1 MLLLLLVPAVFVLPY
16 KNLGA
21 RDAEGNRFY
30 RAYFT
35 ADFIWHMALTAELTK
50 YAMPPVN
57 PYVGDRTI
65 QYYWTYFL
73 VPAVISEEGVGG
85 LQEIENSLKVNALC
99 SGVLFIAALIL
110 VTWAASLSAVGT
122 AFAIVLAVV
131 AASAEGLYAWWEL
144 YSRGRPLEGLTS
156 LNIDAMSNWRF
167 SGLRV
172 DSLVRSMWYNPQ
184 HSMSAALGLLA
195 MPIAGAAGVSA
206 PIGAIVFAGLALALS
221 TTFNPLIGG
230 LFSLIYGAV
239 ILVDAVRT
247 RQIRPVLHHT
257 IAAALVGLAVGWCV
271 SNDMV
276 EGAAAVVVYGLTG
289 YAQNRPVATLMLSLG
304 PLVVP
309 AVLGLWPPWG
319 LPRHAWPAVAGTV
332 VGLLVFYLVRLSVE
346 DSYIGFRAGQLLQL
360 ALPGLAALF
369 FARIWLDVA
378 RGRRQE
384 WKWRAAAAT
393 IAVALI
399 VIGLPTTLI
408 DTYNA
413 QDIGNLGKGPGGFR
427 WTVPVTPD
435 EQEAYRWMRTET
447 PRDAIVQMDPIAHGR
462 ETWSQLPTFA
472 ERRMAAAR
480 PISLMDIPDYAE
492 RSRTAHRIYA
502 ERNAETAVLA
512 RTRARHRLHLHRRR
526 RSRSAPVRGSLAK
539 FDRRPDL
546 FRRVFVNT
554 RTRIYEIAACAVIF
568 SSGVLVP
575 VSIVAI
581 STGIVA
587 VIIAG
592 PWALAYIPLYVL
604 ATVPGWPLGRPL
616 FGTHPAAWVAGALL
630 GYAFTCIAFWAVLAL
645 HVPSA
650 LTFVLAWAMV
660 SAATL
665 VSLVAAAPLRR
676 DDAARLPLPALELSP
691 DARTLVLLLLLV
703 PAVFVLPYKILAHAM
718 LTAIVITARTSP
730 PISSGTWR

>member
-1 MLLLLLVPAVFVLPY
+1 VLVPVSIVAICTAIVAVIIAGPWALVYIALYVLATVPGWPLGRALFGRHPAAWVAGALLGYAITCVAFWAVVALHIPSVVTFVLAWALVSAATWMLIRAKEPFIALPAWSAPDARTLVLLLLLVPAVFVLPY

-50 YAMPPVN
+50 YAMPPIN

-85 LQEIENSLKVNALC
+85 LKEIENSLKVNALC

-110 VTWAASLSAVGT
+110 ATWAASLSAVGT

-131 AASAEGLYAWWEL
+131 AASAEGMYAWWEL
-144 YSRGRPLEGLTS
+144 YSRGRPLEGLRS

-239 ILVDAVRT
+239 ILGDAVRT
-247 RQIRPVLHHT
+247 RQMRPVLHHA
-257 IAAALVGLAVGWCV
+257 IAAVLVGLAVGWCV
-271 SNDMV
+271 GNDMV

-289 YAQNRPVATLMLSLG
+289 YARNRPVATLMLSLG

-309 AVLGLWPPWG
+309 AALGLWPPWR
-319 LPRHAWPAVAGTV
+319 LKRRTWPAVAGAV

-369 FARIWLDVA
+369 FARIWRADW
-378 RGRRQE
+378 R
-384 WKWRAAAAT
+384 WRAAAAT
-393 IAVALI
+393 IAVVLI
-399 VIGLPTTLI
+399 VIGLPTTVI

-413 QDIGNLGKGPGGFR
+413 QDIANLGKSPGGFR

-480 PISLMDIPDYAE
+480 PISLMDIPDYLE

-502 ERNAETAVLA
+502 DRNAETAVLLA
-512 RTRARHRLHLHRRR
+512 RELGIDYIFIG
-526 RSRSAPVRGSLAK
+526 PVEQQRNPAGSLAK
-539 FDRRPDL
+539 FGKREDL
-546 FRRVFVNT
+546 FRQVFANAS
-554 RTRIYEIAACAVIF
+554 TRIY
-568 SSGVLVP
+568 
-575 VSIVAI
+575 
-581 STGIVA
+581 
-587 VIIAG
+587 
-592 PWALAYIPLYVL
+592 
-604 ATVPGWPLGRPL
+604 
-616 FGTHPAAWVAGALL
+616 
-630 GYAFTCIAFWAVLAL
+630 AVL
-645 HVPSA
+645 P
-650 LTFVLAWAMV
+650 
-660 SAATL
+660 
-665 VSLVAAAPLRR
+665 
-676 DDAARLPLPALELSP
+676 
-691 DARTLVLLLLLV
+691 
-703 PAVFVLPYKILAHAM
+703 
-718 LTAIVITARTSP
+718 
-730 PISSGTWR
+730 